1 MILPQSDPTSENGE
15 ASLRKPVAPS
25 VYSDLAG
32 KIMSKTRLS
41 LLCAASVVLTPPASA
56 AVVGRDASACLA
68 GKPSVQVHLSGF
80 KRASG
85 TVKLALYDSD
95 GYLEKGRKLRKV
107 KVPVT
112 SASPLDVCIA
122 VPGPGLYAVAVHHD
136 LNGNGDKDASDGGG
150 YSRNPRLSITN
161 LKPSFRKTVIEVG
174 PAPRRVGIQLQY
186 LRGLSVGR
194 AG

>member
-1 MILPQSDPTSENGE
+1 MALI
-15 ASLRKPVAPS
+15 
-25 VYSDLAG
+25 
-32 KIMSKTRLS
+32 
-41 LLCAASVVLTPPASA
+41 PPASA

-112 SASPLDVCIA
+112 SAAPLDVCIA
-122 VPGPGLYAVAVHHD
+122 VPRPGLYAVAVHHD

-150 YSRNPRLSITN
+150 YSRNPRLSLTN
-161 LKPSFRKTVIEVG
+161 LRPPFGRTAVQVG
-174 PAPRRVGIQLQY
+174 AAPRPVVVTLLYRS
-186 LRGLSVGR
+186 GLSIKPVTS
-194 AG
+194 